1 MDGTLEFMAP
11 EVIRSTYCTT
21 ATDMWSLGCEGNI
34 IRDNLDMLVFQCP
47 ALHAGLWGHVSLLGW
62 IKRQDP
68 KEDSQGQIHDK
79 DKGI

>member
-34 IRDNLDMLVFQCP
+34 FRDSLDI
-47 ALHAGLWGHVSLLGW
+47 VSISVSCFTCWSLGARLPSGRDQTARL
-62 IKRQDP
+62 KGRFSRPNTRQR
-68 KEDSQGQIHDK
+68 
-79 DKGI
+79 